1 MAGKKKD
8 GGSDAVLTFRLPR
21 ALHDRLVEVTAGRSV
36 SEEMRRRLEGSFSP
50 SVLGSE
56 DPRFRDL
63 LIAIG
68 HAAAAAAKMPFQREV
83 PYRSEGGGRGIDDDK
98 TPYVAFRRAVIS
110 LMDSFEPDGPRLASD
125 ETLIRLT
132 DQLVGL
138 ALGALGDR
146 GLAAFT
152 NRARVG
158 EEPRFALHD
167 EPAVPCPPDRS
178 GAPAHAMAPKNRKRG
193 HQGGA

>member
-8 GGSDAVLTFRLPR
+8 GVSDAVLTFRLPR
-21 ALHDRLVEVTAGRSV
+21 ALHERLVDVSAGRSV

-50 SVLGSE
+50 TVLGSE

-63 LIAIG
+63 LIATG
-68 HAAAAAAKMPFQREV
+68 HAAAAAAKMPYKPEV
-83 PYRSEGGGRGIDDDK
+83 PYRTVEGGPFRRDDDK
-98 TPYVAFRRAVIS
+98 TPYVAFREAVVS
-110 LMDSFEPDGPRLASD
+110 LMDTFEPEGPRIASD

-146 GLAAFT
+146 GFAAFT

-158 EEPRFALHD
+158 EELR
-167 EPAVPCPPDRS
+167 DRS
-178 GAPAHAMAPKNRKRG
+178 GAPTRAMAPKNRKRG
-193 HQGGA
+193 HEGGA

>member
-21 ALHDRLVEVTAGRSV
+21 ALHERLVGVSAGRSV

-50 SVLGSE
+50 SVGSE

-68 HAAAAAAKMPFQREV
+68 HAAAAAAKMPYKPEV
-83 PYRSEGGGRGIDDDK
+83 PYRTVEGGPVRRDDDK
-98 TPYVAFRRAVIS
+98 TPYVAFREAVVS
-110 LMDSFEPDGPRLASD
+110 LMDAFEPKGPRIASD

-167 EPAVPCPPDRS
+167 EPAVPCPTDRS
-178 GAPAHAMAPKNRKRG
+178 GAPAHAMAHKNRKRD
-193 HQGGA
+193 HKGGA

>member
-152 NRARVG
+152 NRVRVG
-158 EEPRFALHD
+158 EEPR
-167 EPAVPCPPDRS
+167 DRS
-178 GAPAHAMAPKNRKRG
+178 RAPARAMAPKNRKRG
-193 HQGGA
+193 HEGGA